1 MDKWNIVACT
11 LYIVSIV
18 CLMVC
23 IPFLGFS
30 DMSQLCGGVAIGLYG
45 VGVLT
50 FLSGLIITVVKGV
63 RDEN

>member
-1 MDKWNIVACT
+1 MDKWNIIAYT

-18 CLMVC
+18 CLVIC

-30 DMSQLCGGVAIGLYG
+30 DVSQLCGGIAIGLYG

-50 FLSGLIITVVKGV
+50 FLSGLIITAIK
-63 RDEN
+63 RRAK